1 MQILIYCLNRPF
13 SAGVGF
19 DFNCFFF
26 SSSSSDRICYTYDR
40 FVSGILTNNI
50 K

>member
-26 SSSSSDRICYTYDR
+26 FPLLLVIGSAIHMTDLSAE
-40 FVSGILTNNI
+40 F
-50 K
+50 